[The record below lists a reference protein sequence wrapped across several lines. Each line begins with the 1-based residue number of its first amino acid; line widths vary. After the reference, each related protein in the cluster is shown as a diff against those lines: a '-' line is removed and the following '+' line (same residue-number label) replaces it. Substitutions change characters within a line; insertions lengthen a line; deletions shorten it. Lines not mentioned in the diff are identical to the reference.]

1 MEETTLAAL
10 SKYITKSSM
19 QAETYSI
26 DRYLVY
32 TKPGQILKSLI
43 EGKRISP
50 EDKYY
55 VTYRVNTDS
64 LSRTS
69 VLLGGYEFSFRKFL
83 KRFAVIT
90 PADRNKADIVYGFDR
105 TSVFKLYKS
114 AIEIIEI

>member
-10 SKYITKSSM
+10 SNYITKSNR
-19 QAETYSI
+19 QAETYPI
-26 DRYLVY
+26 EYLVY

>member
-10 SKYITKSSM
+10 SNYITKSSM
-19 QAETYSI
+19 QAEIYSI
-26 DRYLVY
+26 EYLVY

-90 PADRNKADIVYGFDR
+90 PADRNKADIVYSFDR

>member
-10 SKYITKSSM
+10 SNYITKSSM
-19 QAETYSI
+19 QAKTYSI
-26 DRYLVY
+26 EYLMY

>member
-10 SKYITKSSM
+10 SNYITKSSM

-26 DRYLVY
+26 KYLVY

-90 PADRNKADIVYGFDR
+90 PADRNKAAIVYVFDR

>member
-1 MEETTLAAL
+1 MEKTTLAAL
-10 SKYITKSSM
+10 STSITKSSM

-26 DRYLVY
+26 EYLVY